1 MCGPDEWRRSGWIPA
16 GLGWATVFFTI
27 ADARGACFRQLLFA
41 IIARADGFP
50 PVVGPKGSAQADPIT
65 LRAHSCGAA
74 LNDGRQK

>member
-1 MCGPDEWRRSGWIPA
+1 MRA
-16 GLGWATVFFTI
+16 
-27 ADARGACFRQLLFA
+27 ARAFGSSYEA
-41 IIARADGFP
+41 IIARANGFP